1 MATMIKTRV
10 INKNKL
16 IKNRLTPLSVFMLVI
31 LALFA
36 IALIGVL
43 IWAIIISFKDERW
56 ISYGDSYLLPNFWR
70 NNYELAFKSL
80 TVDGQNLGRLFS
92 NTFVYAI
99 GCAFFNT
106 LVPCLTAYFA
116 ARYKFKYSKVIYF
129 TVVIVMIIPI
139 VGSLPS
145 EIRTS
150 KGYLF
155 GLFDIFN
162 GNEDLRTILAPYGNV
177 WGLYLLK
184 ANFLGMYFLVFYEF
198 FDAIPNSYFE
208 AAKIDGAKPFSLLV
222 RIGLP
227 MVKTLF
233 LTVFLIN
240 FITFWNDYQ
249 TPLVFMKSYPTISRG
264 VLEIMWGLAG
274 PEIIQ
279 GIAGGLAAVVLMF
292 VPTLTLFIIF
302 NKKMM
307 GNLNVGGI
315 KG

>member
-1 MATMIKTRV
+1 M
-10 INKNKL
+10 L
-16 IKNRLTPLSVFMLVI
+16 IVLTIFSLL
-31 LALFA
+31 
-36 IALIGVL
+36 LIGALV
-43 IWAIIISFKDERW
+43 WAIIISLKDERW
-56 ISYGDSYLLPNFWR
+56 IPYSDSYLWPSFWR
-70 NNYELAFKSL
+70 NNYDLAFKNL
-80 TVDGQNLGRLFS
+80 TVDGQGFAQLFS

-99 GCAFFNT
+99 GCAFVNT

-116 ARYKFKYSKVIYF
+116 ARYKFKYSKIIYF
-129 TVVIVMIIPI
+129 TVVICMIIPI

-162 GNEDLRTILAPYGNV
+162 GNEDMRNMFAPYGNI
-177 WGLYLLK
+177 WGLYILK
-184 ANFLGMYFLVFYEF
+184 ANFLGMYFLIFYEF

-208 AAKIDGAKPFSLLV
+208 AAKLDGAKPTNLLF

-264 VLEIMWGLAG
+264 VLEIVWGFADVELRT
-274 PEIIQ
+274 
-279 GIAGGLAAVVLMF
+279 GIAGTLAAVVLMF
-292 VPTLTLFIIF
+292 APTLTLFIIF

-307 GNLNVGGI
+307 GNLNMGGI

>member
-1 MATMIKTRV
+1 MAKLKFKKTNEIKE
-10 INKNKL
+10 KF
-16 IKNRLTPLSVFMLVI
+16 TPLSALMLVV
-31 LALFA
+31 L
-36 IALIGVL
+36 IAFSVTLIGVL
-43 IWAIIISFKDERW
+43 IWAIVISMKDERW
-56 ISYGDSYLLPNFWR
+56 IIYGDNYLLPNFWR
-70 NNYELAFKSL
+70 NNYGLAFQNL
-80 TVDGQNLGRLFS
+80 TVDGQSLVQLFS
-92 NTFVYAI
+92 NTFIYAI

-106 LVPCLTAYFA
+106 LVPCITAYFA
-116 ARYKFKYSKVIYF
+116 ARYKFKYSKIIYF
-129 TVVIVMIIPI
+129 TVVIVMVIPI

-155 GLFDIFN
+155 GLFDIFG
-162 GNEDLRTILAPYGNV
+162 GNETLRNMFAPYGNV

-184 ANFLGMYFLVFYEF
+184 ANFLGMYFLIFYEF
-198 FDAIPNSYFE
+198 FYSIPNSYFE
-208 AAKIDGAKPFSLLV
+208 AAKIDGAKPITLLLK
-222 RIGLP
+222 IGLP
-227 MVKTLF
+227 MVRTLF

-240 FITFWNDYQ
+240 FINFWNDYQ

-264 VLEIMWGLAG
+264 VLEIMWGNAD
-274 PEIIQ
+274 PQVTQ

-292 VPTLTLFIIF
+292 APTLTLFIIF

>member
-1 MATMIKTRV
+1 MIKKLSF
-10 INKNKL
+10 NKKAKQNKRERFTL
-16 IKNRLTPLSVFMLVI
+16 LTSIMFLV
-31 LALFA
+31 LALFT
-36 IALIGVL
+36 IILVGILV
-43 IWAIIISFKDERW
+43 WTVIISFKDERW
-56 ISYGDSYLLPNFWR
+56 ILYGDSYAFPSFFR
-70 NNYELAFKSL
+70 NNYELAFKNL
-80 TVDGQNLGRLFS
+80 TVDGQGLGKLFS
-92 NTFVYAI
+92 NTIIYAL

-106 LVPCLTAYFA
+106 LVPCITAYFA
-116 ARYKFKYSKVIYF
+116 ARYKFKYSKIIYF
-129 TVVIVMIIPI
+129 TVVICMIIPI

-162 GNEDLRTILAPYGNV
+162 GNESLRSVLAPYGNV
-177 WGLYLLK
+177 WGLFILK
-184 ANFLGMYFLVFYEF
+184 ANFLGMYFLIFYEF
-198 FDAIPNSYFE
+198 FAAIPNSYFE
-208 AAKIDGAKPFSLLV
+208 AAKMDGAKPFSLLI

-240 FITFWNDYQ
+240 FVTFWNDYQ
-249 TPLVFMKSYPTISRG
+249 TPLVFMKSYPTVSRG
-264 VLEIMWGLAG
+264 VLEIMWKNADAELRT
-274 PEIIQ
+274 
-279 GIAGGLAAVVLMF
+279 GIAGSLAAVVLMF

>member
-1 MATMIKTRV
+1 MDKIKFH
-10 INKNKL
+10 KNNE
-16 IKNRLTPLSVFMLVI
+16 IKEKFTPLSAFMLVV
-31 LALFA
+31 LTAFS

-43 IWAIIISFKDERW
+43 IWAIVISMKDERW
-56 ISYGDSYLLPNFWR
+56 ITYGDNYLLPNFWR
-70 NNYELAFKSL
+70 NNYILAFKNL
-80 TVDGQNLGRLFS
+80 TVDGQSLLQLFS
-92 NTFVYAI
+92 NTFIYAI

-106 LVPCLTAYFA
+106 LVPCITAYFA

-129 TVVIVMIIPI
+129 IVVIVMVIPV

-155 GLFDIFN
+155 GLFDIFG
-162 GNEDLRTILAPYGNV
+162 GNENLRNVLAPYGNV

-184 ANFLGMYFLVFYEF
+184 ANFLGMYFLIFYEF
-198 FDAIPNSYFE
+198 FYSIPNSYFE
-208 AAKIDGAKPFSLLV
+208 AAKIDGAKPITLLT
-222 RIGLP
+222 RIGIP

-264 VLEIMWGLAG
+264 VLEIMWGNADR
-274 PEIIQ
+274 EVIQ
-279 GIAGGLAAVVLMF
+279 GIAGGLSAVVLMF
-292 VPTLTLFIIF
+292 APTLTLFIIF

>member
-1 MATMIKTRV
+1 MRHTM
-10 INKNKL
+10 
-16 IKNRLTPLSVFMLVI
+16 RLRYKKPREKITPLSI
-31 LALFA
+31 LMFVVLAAFS
-36 IALIGVL
+36 ITLIGTL
-43 IWAIIISFKDERW
+43 LWAIMISFKDERW
-56 ISYGDSYLLPNFWR
+56 LTYGDNYLFPNFWR
-70 NNYELAFKSL
+70 NNYGLAFENL
-80 TVDGQNLGRLFS
+80 TVDGQNLIQLFS

-99 GCAFFNT
+99 GCAFVNT

-155 GLFDIFN
+155 GLLDIFG
-162 GNEDLRTILAPYGNV
+162 GNESLRNVLAPYGNV
-177 WGLYLLK
+177 WGLYILK
-184 ANFLGMYFLVFYEF
+184 ANFLGMYFLIFYEF
-198 FDAIPNSYFE
+198 FDSIPDSYFE
-208 AAKIDGAKPFSLLV
+208 AAKIDGAKPISLLF

-240 FITFWNDYQ
+240 FINFWNDYQ
-249 TPLVFMKSYPTISRG
+249 TPLVFMKSYTTISRG
-264 VLEIMWGLAG
+264 VLEIMWGNADR
-274 PEIIQ
+274 EVIQ

-292 VPTLTLFIIF
+292 VPSLTLFIIF